1 MPAHTPD
8 HLTDL
13 LDRYG
18 LSMDTDMEKII
29 IKVTKEHFLLI
40 PKEMILQVKNKGLW
54 ELMIHNSGDQIL
66 APGNVSLC

>member
-13 LDRYG
+13 LDKYE
-18 LSMDTDMEKII
+18 LNMDTEMEGII

-40 PKEMILQVKNKGLW
+40 PKETILQVKNKGL
-54 ELMIHNSGDQIL
+54 
-66 APGNVSLC
+66 